1 MLARSSYQLEI
12 WILFISFFDRRCF
25 MCASQLPALE
35 IHQLRTL
42 YKFLTKFVGEEQLTF
57 NSEKSRA
64 EVISSTC
71 LNMGM
76 DDARVG
82 HEEEV
87 VVGSVVVLDGS
98 TVREFATD
106 EKAFTSAIDK
116 MFASLDSNG
125 DGVLSRTEIRPA
137 FERLNLEEMRFG
149 VPVTK
154 TTDEVNA
161 LYDSVFDT
169 FDTDHNNKV
178 DLMEFR
184 SQLKEILLAIADGLG
199 FAPLTMM
206 VEHGSLLQN
215 AVEHETNT
223 CCSWPITN

>member
-1 MLARSSYQLEI
+1 
-12 WILFISFFDRRCF
+12 
-25 MCASQLPALE
+25 
-35 IHQLRTL
+35 
-42 YKFLTKFVGEEQLTF
+42 
-57 NSEKSRA
+57 
-64 EVISSTC
+64 
-71 LNMGM
+71 MGM

-87 VVGSVVVLDGS
+87 DVGSVVVLDGS

-161 LYDSVFDT
+161 PPVTKTTDEVNALYDSVFDT

-184 SQLKEILLAIADGLG
+184 SQLKEIFLAIADGLG

-206 VEHGSLLQN
+206 VEHGGLLQN

-223 CCSWPITN
+223 CYFWPITN

>member
-1 MLARSSYQLEI
+1 MNFS
-12 WILFISFFDRRCF
+12 
-25 MCASQLPALE
+25 
-35 IHQLRTL
+35 
-42 YKFLTKFVGEEQLTF
+42 
-57 NSEKSRA
+57 SEKSRA
-64 EVISSTC
+64 EVISSTF

-76 DDARVG
+76 HDARVG

-206 VEHGSLLQN
+206 VEQGSLLQN

-223 CCSWPITN
+223 CYFWPITN

>member
-1 MLARSSYQLEI
+1 
-12 WILFISFFDRRCF
+12 
-25 MCASQLPALE
+25 
-35 IHQLRTL
+35 
-42 YKFLTKFVGEEQLTF
+42 
-57 NSEKSRA
+57 
-64 EVISSTC
+64 
-71 LNMGM
+71 MGM
-76 DDARVG
+76 DDARMG
-82 HEEEV
+82 HEEEL

-137 FERLNLEEMRFG
+137 FERLNLEEMQFG

-178 DLMEFR
+178 DLLEFR

-206 VEHGSLLQN
+206 VSTG
-215 AVEHETNT
+215 A
-223 CCSWPITN
+223 CCRMRWSMKQTHVTSFGPSPIDIAQPEPLVIDSAPPKPS

>member
-1 MLARSSYQLEI
+1 M
-12 WILFISFFDRRCF
+12 
-25 MCASQLPALE
+25 
-35 IHQLRTL
+35 
-42 YKFLTKFVGEEQLTF
+42 TF
-57 NSEKSRA
+57 SSEKSRA
-64 EVISSTC
+64 DQVISSTC

-76 DDARVG
+76 DDARVVG

-87 VVGSVVVLDGS
+87 DVGSVVVLDGS

-184 SQLKEILLAIADGLG
+184 SQLKEIFLAIADGLG

-206 VEHGSLLQN
+206 VEHGGLLQN

-223 CCSWPITN
+223 CYFWPITN